1 MIKRCLHVL
10 APWVSGTAVLLAAS
24 VAIAQSPGYILQQN
38 QQQLQPAP
46 GSKPAISA
54 AVAAPANQPVASHA
68 AGKAIHLG
76 LLLPLESPP
85 LKEAAQVVKDGFD
98 AAAAANPDSAVQI
111 SVASLADESKVLDG
125 YQPLAAA
132 GANFI
137 VGPLTRQGAANL
149 VQVSKLPTLVLNTLD
164 KAPPAGSK
172 VWSLT
177 LAVEAEAPQVLRLL
191 QDDGRQQP
199 LLLFNGEALSQRLRQ
214 AFVESWTPRA
224 GKQLNELDVS
234 TLDADKL
241 GAALASSDAVILA
254 LDSKEAA
261 ATRALLP
268 PAMPVYASSLINTQQ
283 PPAVLQ
289 GVRFVDMPWFL
300 MPDHPETRG
309 IARPNGKLTRATERL
324 YALGVDAYRLAVALA
339 GSKNPALVK
348 LGGATGD
355 LRIGKSWQVQ
365 RELPSSVLGAGQ

>member
-1 MIKRCLHVL
+1 M
-10 APWVSGTAVLLAAS
+10 AAS

-46 GSKPAISA
+46 GSKPALSA
-54 AVAAPANQPVASHA
+54 ATPAAQPLATA
-68 AGKAIHLG
+68 RPAGKAIHLG
-76 LLLPLESPP
+76 LLLPLASPA

-98 AAAAANPDSAVQI
+98 AAAAANPDSAVQL
-111 SVASLADESKVLDG
+111 SVASLTDESKVLDG
-125 YQPLAAA
+125 YQQLAAQ
-132 GANFI
+132 GASFI

-149 VQVSKLPTLVLNTLD
+149 AQASKLPTLLLNSLD

-172 VWSLT
+172 IWSLS

-214 AFVESWTPRA
+214 AFADAWTARGSKP
-224 GKQLNELDVS
+224 LNELDVS
-234 TLDADKL
+234 SPDADKL

-268 PAMPVYASSLINTQQ
+268 PALPVYASSLINTQQ

-300 MPDHPETRG
+300 MPEHPETRG
-309 IARPNGKLTRATERL
+309 IARPSGNLTRATERL

-339 GSKNPALVK
+339 GSKNPAQIK

-355 LRIGKSWQVQ
+355 LRIGKGWQVQ
-365 RELPSSVLGAGQ
+365 RELPSSVLGSNQ